1 MTTWIALLRGINVS
15 GQRKVPMAELRALH
29 EALGHRDVVTYIQS
43 GNVVF
48 DADTDAASLT
58 AGLEGAIAETFG
70 FDVPVVVRT
79 ADEVRTAAS
88 ANPFPDAG
96 ADLQRVATAFLEAAP
111 APVRVDGFDPEAHAP
126 DVCVLAGREVHLH
139 CPSGFGRTKLTTT
152 YLERQLE
159 VAATSRNWRTI
170 TRLVELSDRERA

>member
-29 EALGHRDVVTYIQS
+29 EELGHGDVVTYIQS

-58 AGLEGAIAETFG
+58 AALEGAIAETFG
-70 FDVPVVVRT
+70 FDVSGRRSDRRRVTHERRRQIPSPTQVRI
-79 ADEVRTAAS
+79 S
-88 ANPFPDAG
+88 
-96 ADLQRVATAFLEAAP
+96 QRVATAFLDAAP
-111 APVRVDGFDPEAHAP
+111 APDRVEEFDPEAHAP
-126 DVCVLAGREVHLH
+126 DVCVLAGREVHLY
-139 CPSGFGRTKLTTT
+139 CPSGFGRTKLTNT
-152 YLERQLE
+152 YLERQLG

-170 TRLVELSDRERA
+170 TKLVELSDRG